1 LLPRK
6 KYNNQCTGKTISP
19 TPFSNTTAVASAC
32 PYEPG
37 KKLKPL
43 FYLLLLQDILLHSP
57 TKDKKFKI
65 FFETKREKP

>member
-6 KYNNQCTGKTISP
+6 KHNNQCTGKTISP

-37 KKLKPL
+37 KTQTS
-43 FYLLLLQDILLHSP
+43 LLSFIASGYSPPFPYKRQKVQDFL
-57 TKDKKFKI
+57 
-65 FFETKREKP
+65 